1 MGLYNIIT
9 FDRMLNT
16 VKLIAFS
23 VLFSLTVKAQVL
35 YNESFSNLAL
45 LTYSNSSVTFNY
57 NLVPGTF
64 SEIRDN
70 RRNDNSAYNKPFT
83 APLLLRE
90 GWAVYNN
97 PAVANDTFLVST
109 SWLDTLTPTSVD
121 RWMITPPISN
131 IASNSVLSW
140 NAMCPDMNNRD
151 GYEVYVTVNTT
162 GTLTVNDF
170 NSSNRVFSLYDIDN
184 GGTGEET
191 TWTRRGVN
199 LSAYAGLSVRV
210 AFRTVSKDKFQLWL
224 DDIMVENMPT
234 ILDLSVNS
242 VSYNKYPL
250 LNNTDVVSA
259 TVQNNGYTNVNSFTL
274 NYKVGGNIPFSQSFG
289 LSAPLMPFA
298 VTQVTL
304 AVPFA
309 LSASGY
315 NEFKTYLSA
324 VNGTL
329 DNVRA
334 NDTISSFVTGIISS
348 NNKKVLLKEFVS
360 ANDGWSADA
369 QVISDNILSSDTN
382 AIAVAIHTSDNMATA
397 AGNTIFSTY
406 NASIPSATIDD
417 QYWPDIDELT
427 VEKNAWASR
436 VQLRET
442 GAAPVLISVLNKSYN
457 TATRDLGFDVKL
469 DFAAQFKSTYRLHAM
484 LVENN
489 VCGPFSENTVNNWNQ
504 LSNLFSVP
512 TSPYY
517 QVGAY
522 YDGESYILNPYVYM
536 HQRVLL
542 EALDG
547 AAGDNALIPVSGV
560 NIGQSLTKHY
570 SYTLPMPANN
580 GNMYNADNI
589 YVVAYVEEFDTVL
602 TRRLVVNTA
611 QGKLTTASETIPV
624 SVHEEAA
631 ALAGAELYPNPASG
645 ATTLLLRNNEGKAC
659 SIRLVN
665 SLGQTLYIW
674 QTTASATTLDLSGYP
689 AGLYTV
695 LLESGSRQITK
706 KLTISK

>member
-1 MGLYNIIT
+1 
-9 FDRMLNT
+9 MLNT

-57 NLVPGTF
+57 NLLPGTF
-64 SEIRDN
+64 SEIRDGH
-70 RRNDNSAYNKPFT
+70 RNDHSAYNKPFT

-97 PAVANDTFLVST
+97 PPAAGNDTFLVST
-109 SWLDTLTPTSVD
+109 SWLDTATATSVD
-121 RWMITPPISN
+121 RWAITPPISN

-140 NAMCPDMNNRD
+140 SAMCPDMNNRD
-151 GYEVYVTVNTT
+151 GYEVYITVNTT
-162 GTLTVNDF
+162 GTVTVNDF

-184 GGTGEET
+184 GGTGEAT
-191 TWTRRGVN
+191 TWTRHGVN

-224 DDIMVENMPT
+224 DDIMVQNMPT

-242 VSYNKYPL
+242 VDYNKYPL

-304 AVPFA
+304 AVPFS

-315 NEFKTYLSA
+315 NGFKTYISA

-369 QVISDNILSSDTN
+369 QVLSGYITSSDTN
-382 AIAVAIHTSDNMATA
+382 AVSMAIHTNDNMATA
-397 AGNTIFSTY
+397 AGNSMFGVY
-406 NASIPSATIDD
+406 NPPIPSATIDD
-417 QYWPDIDELT
+417 KYWADINELA
-427 VEKNAWASR
+427 VEKNAWAAR

-457 TATRDLGFDVKL
+457 SSTRHVSFDVKL
-469 DFAAQFKSTYRLHAM
+469 DFAAQLKSTYCLHTM

-489 VCGPFSENTVNNWNQ
+489 VCGPFNDNTVNNWNQ

-517 QVGAY
+517 QMGAY

-547 AAGDNALIPVSGV
+547 PAGDNSIIPASGV
-560 NIGQSLTKHY
+560 NIGQSLTKNY

-602 TRRLVVNTA
+602 TNRLIVNTM
-611 QGKLTTASETIPV
+611 QGKLTMASETIPV

-645 ATTLLLRNNEGKAC
+645 ATTLLLHNSDGKAC

-665 SLGQTLYIW
+665 NLGQTLYTW
-674 QTTASATTLDLSGYP
+674 QTTASATVLDLSGYP

-695 LLESGSRQITK
+695 LLESGGRQVTK
-706 KLTISK
+706 KLMISK

>member
-1 MGLYNIIT
+1 
-9 FDRMLNT
+9 MLNT
-16 VKLIAFS
+16 VKLIALS
-23 VLFSLTVKAQVL
+23 VLFSLTIRAQVL
-35 YNESFSNLAL
+35 YNESFSGLPL
-45 LTYSNSSVTFNY
+45 LTYSTSSVTFNY
-57 NLVPGTF
+57 NLLPGTF
-64 SEIRDN
+64 SKINDYH
-70 RRNDNSAYNKPFT
+70 RNDNSDYNKPFT

-97 PAVANDTFLVST
+97 PAVVNDTFLVST
-109 SWLDTLTPTSVD
+109 SWLDTITATAVD
-121 RWMITPPISN
+121 RWVITPTISN

-140 NAMCPDMNNRD
+140 NAMCPDVNNRD

-191 TWTRRGVN
+191 TWTKRGVN
-199 LSAYAGLSVRV
+199 LGAFAGLSIRV

-224 DDIMVENMPT
+224 DDIKVENAST

-242 VSYNKYPL
+242 VDYNKYPL

-259 TVQNNGYTNVNSFTL
+259 TLQNNGYTNINSFTL
-274 NYKVGGNIPFSQSFG
+274 NYQVGGNTAFSQSFG
-289 LSAPLMPFA
+289 LATPLMPYA

-304 AVPFA
+304 AIPFA
-309 LSASGY
+309 LSTSGY
-315 NEFKTYLSA
+315 NTFKTYLSN
-324 VNGTL
+324 VNSTL

-348 NNKKVLLKEFVS
+348 NNKKVLVKEFVS

-369 QVISDNILSSDTN
+369 QVISNSIAAADTN
-382 AIAVAIHTSDNMATA
+382 MIAVAVHTNDNMATP
-397 AGNTIFSTY
+397 AGNTIFGLY

-417 QYWPDIDELT
+417 KYWTDIDALT
-427 VEKNAWASR
+427 LPKNAWAQR
-436 VQLRET
+436 TQLRET
-442 GAAPVLISVLNKSYN
+442 GAAPVLISVINKTYN
-457 TATRDLGFDVKL
+457 SSTRTLGFDVKL
-469 DFAAQFKSTYRLHAM
+469 DFAAQLKANYRLHTV

-489 VCGPFSENTVNNWNQ
+489 VCGPFNENTVNSWNQ
-504 LSNLFSVP
+504 LSNLFTVP

-517 QVGAY
+517 QAGAY
-522 YDGESYILNPYVYM
+522 YDGVSYILNPYVYM
-536 HQRVLL
+536 HQRVLI

-547 AAGDNALIPVSGV
+547 AAGDNTVIPVSGV
-560 NIGQSLTKHY
+560 NIGQSLTKSY
-570 SYTLPMPANN
+570 SYTLPMPSNN

-589 YVVAYVEEFDTVL
+589 YVVAYVEEFDTTL
-602 TRRLVVNTA
+602 TNCLVVNTA

-631 ALAGAELYPNPASG
+631 ELAGAELYPNPAAG
-645 ATTLLLRNNEGKAC
+645 ATTLLLRNHEGKAC
-659 SIRLVN
+659 AVRLIN

-674 QTTASATTLDLSGYP
+674 QTSASSTTLDLSVYP
-689 AGLYTV
+689 PGLYTV
-695 LLESGSRQITK
+695 LLESGSRQVAK
-706 KLTISK
+706 KLVISK